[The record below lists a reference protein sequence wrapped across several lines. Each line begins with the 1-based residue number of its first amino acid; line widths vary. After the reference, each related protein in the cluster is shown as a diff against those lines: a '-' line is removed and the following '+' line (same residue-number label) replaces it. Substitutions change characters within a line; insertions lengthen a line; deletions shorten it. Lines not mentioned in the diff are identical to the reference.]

1 MTRVYVLFGLI
12 VLTMGSAGLFFY
24 VTHYKPP
31 TLQVQHLTQENQ
43 ALEEQVK
50 ALQEELTQKV
60 MALSK
65 VEEEKKAEIA
75 RIQSAKDSLI
85 AEMQEEIEKNQ
96 IQITQLAD
104 KLNVRIVDRI
114 LFPSGEAT
122 ISEDGMRILERV
134 GNILKNVQDK
144 SVRVEGHTDNVPI
157 GDRLKSKFPS
167 NWELSTAR
175 ATNVVRFL
183 YEKIGMDP
191 ARLEAVGLG
200 EYRPV
205 ASNATSSG
213 RAQNRR
219 IEIILLPMK

>member
-1 MTRVYVLFGLI
+1 MTRVYLLAGLI
-12 VLTMGSAGLFFY
+12 LLTMGSAGLFFY
-24 VTHYKPP
+24 LNHYKP
-31 TLQVQHLTQENQ
+31 LSVQVKHLTRENQ
-43 ALEEQVK
+43 TLRQQVETIQ
-50 ALQEELTQKV
+50 QELNQKV

-122 ISEDGMRILERV
+122 ISEDGMKVLERV

-144 SVRVEGHTDNVPI
+144 MVRVEGHTDNVPI

-183 YEKIGMDP
+183 QEKIGMDP
-191 ARLEAVGLG
+191 SRLEAVGLG

-205 ASNATSSG
+205 ASNATASG

-219 IEIILLPMK
+219 IEIVLLPR